1 MVQLL
6 KQEVP
11 KEIEQFAKA
20 AMTTNLVQAS

>member
-11 KEIEQFAKA
+11 KEVEQFAKA
-20 AMTTNLVQAS
+20 AMTTHLVQVS